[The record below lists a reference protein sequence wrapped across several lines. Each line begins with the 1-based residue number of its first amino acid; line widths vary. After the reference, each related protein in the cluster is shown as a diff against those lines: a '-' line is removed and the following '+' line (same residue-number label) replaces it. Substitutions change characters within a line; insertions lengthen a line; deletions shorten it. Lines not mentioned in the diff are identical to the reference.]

1 MKIKKIKDILIINR
15 IIIKDKFK
23 EKKIITMIIIN
34 KRKIT
39 ITVIIRIMIIK
50 IMIIFIKKKGIIH
63 SLSNIAEKILTTII
77 IIKKIVISRIIKM
90 AIISTEQAKN

>member
-63 SLSNIAEKILTTII
+63 SLSNIA
-77 IIKKIVISRIIKM
+77 
-90 AIISTEQAKN
+90 